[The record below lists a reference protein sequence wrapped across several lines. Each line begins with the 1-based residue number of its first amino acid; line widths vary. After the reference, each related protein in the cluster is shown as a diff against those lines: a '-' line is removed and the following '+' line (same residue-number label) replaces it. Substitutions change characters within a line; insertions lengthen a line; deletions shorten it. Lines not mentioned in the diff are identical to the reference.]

1 MSVVPALIL
10 SGTDYPDSVYHAHFA
25 VKPSYFAE
33 KIYRI
38 GAFRPFSLIF
48 SPKNEHKYP
57 PTTRIIRI
65 SCSTND
71 SLRFFSRKKKRNSA
85 KRSCTDRLTRKKANE
100 IGKTV
105 RHGLFRFIDF

>member
-48 SPKNEHKYP
+48 
-57 PTTRIIRI
+57 
-65 SCSTND
+65 
-71 SLRFFSRKKKRNSA
+71 FAKKRTQISSYNS
-85 KRSCTDRLTRKKANE
+85 DYPDFMLYQ
-100 IGKTV
+100 
-105 RHGLFRFIDF
+105 RFPAFF

>member
-25 VKPSYFAE
+25 VKPSFLAE
-33 KIYRI
+33 KIDRI

-85 KRSCTDRLTRKKANE
+85 KRLGTDRLTR
-100 IGKTV
+100 
-105 RHGLFRFIDF
+105 